1 MVGEASAVTRSS
13 DMKAAVDS
21 GERAIARSTS
31 RQMTLPE
38 PSHTPFS
45 GLWRNRRGIGDS
57 STKPLPPKHSRASAA
72 CIGARL
78 QIQYLRIGVASRVS
92 SRAVSSLRCESLP
105 PAVASNRPASHIADV
120 VAASD
125 SRARSASTCVISG

>member
-1 MVGEASAVTRSS
+1 
-13 DMKAAVDS
+13 
-21 GERAIARSTS
+21 
-31 RQMTLPE
+31 MTLPE

-45 GLWRNRRGIGDS
+45 GLCRNRRGIGDS

-78 QIQYLRIGVASRVS
+78 QIQYFRMGVASRMS
-92 SRAVSSLRCESLP
+92 SRAVSSPR
-105 PAVASNRPASHIADV
+105 AVASNSPASHIADV

-125 SRARSASTCVISG
+125 SSARSASTAVISG